1 MAERSATSGAGPSRK
16 DKGKAKVGIEY
27 QDLRISEDD
36 DDDDQETQSAF
47 QESPDNRS
55 ALVLPFKKRWA
66 HEVEDT
72 TVGTPQEK
80 SSTDQPSDTRQ
91 EDDENAPDDQT
102 ETDLK
107 PGSRA
112 VTANEYCLSKTLGR
126 YEVIPHNP
134 LLYLDVED
142 TSYLLDWPQ
151 MVDFLPVSF
160 SVALLVFDGYDRRY
174 NMLLKQEVGGGRIKY
189 AISRGYFRKPMD
201 RPPCFR
207 RNKSTQDDALRKLLY
222 GSSSV
227 EDKEKGLEK
236 IEPKVDRNQVESGR
250 IEDDQVPVE
259 KNQQESAKVE
269 DDQVPVEKNQQE
281 SAKDEGDQVP
291 VENTSDQTER
301 KVQGPGSRVL
311 TSEEYCMEKTLTT
324 YEVIEDA
331 KLYLDAY
338 EASELTAFPEIV
350 NYPPGTYSK
359 TLLVY
364 DKDDRRYDMQLKHH
378 ISRGTIGYAI
388 NSGWNSF
395 IRTHDLEAGDVVTFY
410 RVQDESVSDDYYHVI
425 RYTRKS
431 VGRNETREKIIDDG
445 QKNPKTRYK
454 AEARRKE
461 DGSLVIK
468 LAGG

>member
-112 VTANEYCLSKTLGR
+112 VTANEYCLSKTL
-126 YEVIPHNP
+126 
-134 LLYLDVED
+134 
-142 TSYLLDWPQ
+142 
-151 MVDFLPVSF
+151 
-160 SVALLVFDGYDRRY
+160 VALLVFDGYDRRY

-189 AISRGYFRKPMD
+189 AISRGWGDFVRMHNLKAGDEITFYRFFDSRVSDVYFYVLRYFRKPMD